1 MKVDIW
7 IIGKPFDHCL
17 QLFPKALQ
25 KMPAGSR
32 SPVASVP
39 ILRMRS
45 RLQVPTAFF
54 RPRKAPAKPCR
65 TPKLKQNLIAF
76 VRTRRAEEVGSQWSA
91 RSDGPTGLRVDGGGS
106 QARLRQNNG
115 LQLRLEMSSAEERD
129 RQQKQYKKIKCIMQ
143 RHPTAQYI
151 RHTAFC
157 GLRPKL
163 CYTVAPLRPC
173 SYEVGS
179 NCKRSFEIGTS
190 HLLQ

>member
-32 SPVASVP
+32 FPVASVP

-54 RPRKAPAKPCR
+54 RPPKAPAKPCR

-76 VRTRRAEEVGSQWSA
+76 VRTRRAEKVGSQWSA
-91 RSDGPTGLRVDGGGS
+91 RSDGPTGLRVDGGGT

-129 RQQKQYKKIKCIMQ
+129 RQQKQYKKKSALCNGIQQ
-143 RHPTAQYI
+143 RNTFDIRPSAGCAQNCVT
-151 RHTAFC
+151 R
-157 GLRPKL
+157 LLL
-163 CYTVAPLRPC
+163 CVHAAM
-173 SYEVGS
+173 
-179 NCKRSFEIGTS
+179 K
-190 HLLQ
+190 

>member
-115 LQLRLEMSSAEERD
+115 LQLRLEMSSAEER
-129 RQQKQYKKIKCIMQ
+129 QTAEAIQKNKVHYAMASNSAIHSTYGLLRLAPKTVLHGCSFASMQ
-143 RHPTAQYI
+143 
-151 RHTAFC
+151 
-157 GLRPKL
+157 L
-163 CYTVAPLRPC
+163 
-173 SYEVGS
+173 
-179 NCKRSFEIGTS
+179 
-190 HLLQ
+190 